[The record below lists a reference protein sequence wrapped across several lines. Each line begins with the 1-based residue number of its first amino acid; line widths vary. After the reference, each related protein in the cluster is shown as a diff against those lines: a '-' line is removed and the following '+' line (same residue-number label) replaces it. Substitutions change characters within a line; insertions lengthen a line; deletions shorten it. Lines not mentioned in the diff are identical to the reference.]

1 MQHVI
6 YLTFIK
12 SFGKNLKLRDYV
24 NIWVVEDRIEY
35 LDSVTFN
42 NFKIYFYN
50 NLFNPVQ
57 NSKIQNKTKLNKK
70 ITETLINQLFV
81 LDDQEQSKVA
91 INEYAN
97 DHEIT
102 ITWLTCARANNY
114 LFIRYCCLWT
124 SKKMTVI
131 KKTNFLGS
139 LNKDF

>member
-12 SFGKNLKLRDYV
+12 SFGKNLKLRDFV
-24 NIWVVEDRIEY
+24 NIWVVEDRIED

-102 ITWLTCARANNY
+102 IT
-114 LFIRYCCLWT
+114 
-124 SKKMTVI
+124 
-131 KKTNFLGS
+131 
-139 LNKDF
+139 